1 MCCAGMPQAMYRDLV
16 RKTGRICRSCRWTA
30 IPAGGKWTINKYFL
44 FPFDNGILF
53 PNFLLHPGILQF
65 GLSEHLFLT
74 ALDQDGLLLKVFV
87 ED

>member
-1 MCCAGMPQAMYRDLV
+1 MPCVKINCATIHENLAESEFFGYEPGSF
-16 RKTGRICRSCRWTA
+16 TGASS
-30 IPAGGKWTINKYFL
+30 AGKKGYFEMA
-44 FPFDNGILF
+44 DNGILF